1 MKEWPW
7 HSLLWALFFPLFLF
21 VHNLSEST
29 YPQVLIASTVSL
41 GLTAGVLALRLRV
54 HKDRLRAG
62 IETTSLVIFFYSFGR
77 VHGAIHAHYLE
88 QDFDYEL
95 PGLGPVPVYGLVIG
109 SLVFLVLGGLGWLG
123 VRWLIR
129 SRARLGVAASL
140 LQASAAALLLMQTF
154 SFAKYQGDKERLEI
168 ERRKIFPA
176 LPTTRKAP
184 PPAELPD
191 IYFLVPDGYARADW
205 LREFYQF
212 DNSAYVGALRERGF
226 QVLEHS
232 EAAYYWTFLSLAS
245 TLNMGS
251 VNGFYDWADLAQEN
265 RSLPYY
271 ALRKNRILELIH
283 SYGYEFHQ
291 TASTFEAARDNPFAD
306 RIWHCDRW
314 EVFNQEYFRVLSET
328 TLARPL
334 FGLVFG
340 DLANCHLNHFENVKR
355 FAAEKAAAP
364 RFLFAHFVLPH
375 HPYLFDKDG
384 NVLKLATVSNQFDFQ
399 AKLWGKSD
407 AYVQQLQFVSKKLL
421 EAVDAIR
428 KNQTRPSVIV
438 IASDHGSNVE
448 FAAADPLLTHQ
459 ARLSNFVAVSS
470 PDPSF
475 RLPDPMNLADLF
487 RYVLGHHLGADL
499 PPLEVGSYHSYFY
512 LPYIFSRVP
521 MPSDLAKRIDQRR
534 N

>member
-7 HSLLWALFFPLFLF
+7 HSLLWALFFPVFLF

-29 YPQVLIASTVSL
+29 YLQVFLASLVSVGLAVSVL
-41 GLTAGVLALRLRV
+41 GLRLRA
-54 HKDRLRAG
+54 HKDLLRAG
-62 IETTSLVIFFYSFGR
+62 VETSGLLIVFFSFGR
-77 VHGAIHAHYLE
+77 VHGSIHAQYLE
-88 QDFDYEL
+88 QDFDYQL
-95 PGLGPVPVYGLVIG
+95 PGVGPIPVYGVVIG
-109 SLVFLVLGGLGWLG
+109 SLVFLGMSGLYWLGTRWLTRSRSRLGG
-123 VRWLIR
+123 
-129 SRARLGVAASL
+129 AASL
-140 LQASAAALLLMQTF
+140 LQASAAVLLIMQTF
-154 SFAKYQGDKERLEI
+154 SFFSYQGDKERLES
-168 ERRKIFPA
+168 ERRKIFPS
-176 LPTTRKAP
+176 LPVSSHKAP
-184 PPAELPD
+184 LDQLPD
-191 IYFLVPDGYARADW
+191 IYFIVPDGYARADR
-205 LREFYQF
+205 LREFYHF
-212 DNSAYVGALRERGF
+212 DNSTHLEALKERGF
-226 QVLEHS
+226 QVLEQS
-232 EAAYYWTFLSLAS
+232 EAAYYWTFLSLSS
-245 TLNMGS
+245 TLNMGP
-251 VNGFYDWADLAQEN
+251 VNGFYDWADLAQED

-271 ALRKNRILELIH
+271 ALRKNRVLELIH

-375 HPYLFDKDG
+375 HPYLFDKEG

-399 AKLWGKSD
+399 AKLWRKTD
-407 AYVQQLQFVSKKLL
+407 AYVEQLQFVSKKLL
-421 EAVDAIR
+421 EVVDAIR
-428 KNQTRPSVIV
+428 KHQTRPSVIV

-448 FAAADPLLTHQ
+448 FAGADPLLTHQ

-499 PPLEVGSYHSYFY
+499 PPLEIGSYHSYFY
-512 LPYIFSRVP
+512 LPYIFGRVP
-521 MPSDLAKRIDQRR
+521 MPSDLAKRAGNQGK
-534 N
+534 